1 MTRESPVL
9 KSVLLAVG
17 SRPDV
22 RAFRVN
28 TGMGWAGDVTRL
40 QDGSVLIRNPR
51 PLRAGMVEGGSDIIG
66 LQRVLIT
73 PAMVGRSIAR
83 FVAVETKGDTGRASD
98 AQKRFLAMVTD
109 FGGVAVVAR
118 SVADA
123 QAALDGGLF
132 G

>member
-1 MTRESPVL
+1 MTRESPTL
-9 KSVLLAVG
+9 RSVLLEIG
-17 SRPDV
+17 GRPDV
-22 RAFRVN
+22 RVFRNNVALAWVGEVN
-28 TGMGWAGDVTRL
+28 RL
-40 QDGSVLIRNPR
+40 KDGSILLRNPR
-51 PLRAGMVEGGSDIIG
+51 PLHAGLCVGSSDCIG

-73 PAMVGRSIAR
+73 PAMVGSSLAR
-83 FVAVETKGDTGRASD
+83 FVAIETKSD
-98 AQKRFLAMVTD
+98 RGTADEKQKRFLAMVSS